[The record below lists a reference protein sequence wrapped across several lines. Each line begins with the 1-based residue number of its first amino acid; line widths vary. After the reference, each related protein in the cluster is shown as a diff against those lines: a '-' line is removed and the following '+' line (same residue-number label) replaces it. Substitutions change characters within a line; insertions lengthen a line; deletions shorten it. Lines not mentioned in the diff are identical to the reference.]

1 MRSTERRATLS
12 EIAEKYGIDLFTQ
25 GKCQCPRCA
34 EKGLDTSKDNLK
46 IYGTDVNG
54 KHKGAYCWACTFT
67 ILSEEELELRGLE
80 EDKEIELVG
89 SVFNEEIHA
98 QLKKITTT
106 NSMNF
111 RGIRA
116 DTCSYFGVR
125 HEYDTTTGEM
135 VAQYYPTTRNNQ
147 LCGYKRR
154 ELPKKFTAIGETG
167 KECEMFGQFR
177 FKGSNQKTVLVVGG
191 EIDQLS
197 AFQMLDD
204 YDKSKSESDDRYERR
219 PVVSSTLGESGTA
232 KQIQAQFEWFNR
244 FDKIILCLDMDEAG
258 QKAMHE
264 TAKVLPKGKVFVM
277 TLPLKDANEHL
288 KAGRTKEFV
297 SAYFAAKPYSPSGI
311 VGSSALPQAVREA
324 LSLEKIPLP
333 PFMHRLQKLMAGGIP
348 LGVIVNLGSASGTGK
363 STFSDELVYHWI
375 FHSPHHIGI
384 VSMEAEKGQYGINLM
399 SRHIGRKINLIESV
413 EDKLALMEEPWV
425 VEKEQELYYLP
436 DGTDRFHLIDDRD
449 GGLDDLKDKIMELII
464 KCGCKVIIL
473 DPLQDIMDGLDD
485 KEQAVFMRWMKGMVK
500 SHGVTFININ
510 HIRKSSVGGRQNSR
524 GASIS
529 EEDMQG
535 SSTIFKSGACNL
547 LFTRDKL
554 ADDPVE
560 QNTTIMMMTKCRWT
574 GITSAVAGKYYYD
587 NATHTMH
594 DYDDFM
600 YHNRHLLIPQDD
612 FEDTREYEESA

>member
-1 MRSTERRATLS
+1 MHFQRRAILS
-12 EIAEKYGIDLFTQ
+12 AIAEKYGIDLFTQ
-25 GKCQCPRCA
+25 GKCQCPKCA
-34 EKGLDTSKDNLK
+34 EKGQDTSKDNLTV
-46 IYGTDVNG
+46 YGLDKDG
-54 KHKGAYCWACTFT
+54 RHKGAFCWACGFT
-67 ILSEEELELRGLE
+67 ILSEAELEARGLDQE
-80 EDKEIELVG
+80 KEIVLVG
-89 SVFNEEIHA
+89 SVFNEEIHE

-106 NSMNF
+106 NSMGF

-116 DTCSYFGVR
+116 DTCAYFGVR

-177 FKGSNQKTVLVVGG
+177 FKGSNQKVVLVVGG

-204 YDKSKSESDDRYERR
+204 YDKSKLHAGEERYERR
-219 PVVSSTLGESGTA
+219 PVVSSTLGEGGTA
-232 KQIQAQFEWFNR
+232 KQIQSQYEWFNR
-244 FDKIILCLDMDEAG
+244 FDKIILCLDMDDAG

-264 TAKVLPKGKVFVM
+264 AAMVLPKGKVFVM

-288 KAGRTKEFV
+288 KQGRTREFV

-311 VGSSALPQAVREA
+311 VGSTSLPQATRDAMAVP
-324 LSLEKIPLP
+324 KIPLP

-363 STFSDELVYHWI
+363 STFSDELVYYWI
-375 FHSPHHIGI
+375 FNSPHHVGV
-384 VSMEAEKGQYGINLM
+384 VSMEADKGQYGINIL

-413 EDKLALMEEPWV
+413 EEKLELMNEPWV
-425 VEKEQELYYLP
+425 IEKEQELYYLP
-436 DGTDRFHLIDDRD
+436 DGTDRFHLIDERD
-449 GGLDDLKDKIMELII
+449 GGLEDLKEKVMELII

-485 KEQAVFMRWMKGMVK
+485 TEQKLFMRWMKGLVK
-500 SHGVTFININ
+500 SHNVTFININ
-510 HIRKSSVGGRQNSR
+510 HIRKSAVGGKQNSR
-524 GASIS
+524 GAMIS
-529 EEDMQG
+529 EEDFQG

-554 ADDPVE
+554 AEDPIE
-560 QNTTIMMMTKCRWT
+560 QNTTYMQMPKCRWT
-574 GITSAVAGKYYYD
+574 GITSAVAGRYFYE

-594 DYDDFM
+594 D
-600 YHNRHLLIPQDD
+600 L
-612 FEDTREYEESA
+612 EDYLYSHREQLAAVSEF